1 MSVTIINSGS
11 NEQEAEVMIKGEEH
25 SMPWDFDFS
34 E

>member
-11 NEQEAEVMIKGEEH
+11 NEQEAEVRIKGEEP
-25 SMPWDFDFS
+25 SMPRDFDFS